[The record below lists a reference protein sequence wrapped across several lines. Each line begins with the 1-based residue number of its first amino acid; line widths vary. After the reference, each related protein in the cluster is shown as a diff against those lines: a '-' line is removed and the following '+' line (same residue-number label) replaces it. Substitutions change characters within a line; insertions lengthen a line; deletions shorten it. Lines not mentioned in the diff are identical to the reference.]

1 MPAEYLDSRAKIDAF
16 IDRFDVFLFDCDGEE
31 KITISR

>member
-1 MPAEYLDSRAKIDAF
+1 MSAEYLDSRAKIDAF

-31 KITISR
+31 ETITI